1 MTLHRSSWYQSS
13 KASLYSFHTFPT
25 ISPSVQLV
33 PFFTHSPPSF
43 PFPFYSCSLPLPFSP
58 NLLLPC
64 GAEFVDLAGVILGR
78 EFRNQMCQ
86 SYGRINAYHSPRLL
100 LLFLLLSFPPST
112 PAPSFSHTLLLLLLP
127 RPSSFCSPHPLFFF
141 LPPSSLPT
149 PILHPLPLLTW
160 RGANRIKWFC

>member
-112 PAPSFSHTLLLLLLP
+112 PAPFLLIITIVITYEWRELKKMGCLSNP
-127 RPSSFCSPHPLFFF
+127 RF
-141 LPPSSLPT
+141 LPTHS
-149 PILHPLPLLTW
+149 
-160 RGANRIKWFC
+160 RGNFYYR